1 MSDGSTPL
9 LAGDGKPLRRRGE
22 RPPGVLGAA
31 QPPWVDAAV
40 PGGTPTFSRP
50 GGPGWGTRRAAWAAG
65 ALAGTAYLYL
75 VDPNQPGHYLP
86 CPTYALTGTY
96 CPGCGGLRSAHALLH
111 GDVAASLG
119 YNPAVLP
126 LLAFL
131 VVWGVRWWQRGRP
144 RVSLTTSGWR
154 FRLVLAL
161 VGVFWVARNVPGWD
175 WLSPA

>member
-1 MSDGSTPL
+1 MAL
-9 LAGDGKPLRRRGE
+9 
-22 RPPGVLGAA
+22 PGV
-31 QPPWVDAAV
+31 
-40 PGGTPTFSRP
+40 TPTSSHPRVP
-50 GGPGWGTRRAAWAAG
+50 SGRTRQSAWAA
-65 ALAGTAYLYL
+65 AAVAGTAYLYL

-111 GDVAASLG
+111 GDLVASLG

-126 LLAFL
+126 LLVFL
-131 VVWGVRWWQRGRP
+131 VVWGLRWWRRGRP
-144 RVSLTTSGWR
+144 RVSVSTSGWR

-161 VGVFWVARNVPGWD
+161 VGVFWLARNVPGWD